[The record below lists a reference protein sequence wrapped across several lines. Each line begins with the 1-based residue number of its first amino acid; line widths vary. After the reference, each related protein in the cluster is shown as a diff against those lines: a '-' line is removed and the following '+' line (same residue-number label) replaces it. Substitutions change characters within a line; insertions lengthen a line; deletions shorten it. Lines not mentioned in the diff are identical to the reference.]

1 MGSIPLERKTHLIVR
16 GGCPDAHHC
25 RLSDYCQGRGYIF
38 GDLFANEPE
47 RRHFAEYLT
56 GLMVAEKKT
65 VSGIN
70 SAFVVTTDQS
80 CLNRWLNEVGWDAKA
95 LNDRRLQW
103 LQGDPKPATARGA

>member
-1 MGSIPLERKTHLIVR
+1 MPTIVDF
-16 GGCPDAHHC
+16 PTLLKDAV
-25 RLSDYCQGRGYIF
+25 DIF

-80 CLNRWLNEVGWDAKA
+80 CLNRWLNEVGWEPKPSTTDGCSGC
-95 LNDRRLQW
+95 RVI
-103 LQGDPKPATARGA
+103 PKPATARGA